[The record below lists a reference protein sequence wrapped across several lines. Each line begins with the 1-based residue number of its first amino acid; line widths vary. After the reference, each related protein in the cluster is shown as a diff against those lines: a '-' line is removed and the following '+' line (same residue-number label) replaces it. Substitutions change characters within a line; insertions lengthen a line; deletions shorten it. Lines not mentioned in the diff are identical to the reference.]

1 MSKRIRVRT
10 GKDKKVFSNTADKTK
25 RINIAPTVM
34 RGGTRL

>member
-1 MSKRIRVRT
+1 MKRSKVRKS
-10 GKDKKVFSNTADKTK
+10 KDKKIYSNTADKTK

>member
-1 MSKRIRVRT
+1 MAKRKPVTRS
-10 GKDKKVFSNTADKTK
+10 KDKKVFSHTADKTK

>member
-1 MSKRIRVRT
+1 MAKRTPVRT

-25 RINIAPTVM
+25 RINIAPTIM